1 MRAQH
6 QLSAA
11 GTRFQR
17 CKQVV
22 LLIRSHKFRTAAAL
36 LLKFQKGKSYLELK
50 RSTTRANT
58 IFPYHSERSENCCLS
73 NLQMGLPRDR
83 EYEVSLQIGD
93 RGEIRL
99 LRGDITQYPSDAIVN
114 AANSELLPGGGVC
127 GAIHRAGGPLIAD
140 ECRRILSE
148 RGRLAAGKAV
158 ATTAG
163 DLPAKYV
170 IHAVG
175 PVWQGGDQGEAEV
188 LASCYRES
196 VRIADDLKLHSI
208 AFPAIST

>member
-1 MRAQH
+1 
-6 QLSAA
+6 
-11 GTRFQR
+11 
-17 CKQVV
+17 
-22 LLIRSHKFRTAAAL
+22 
-36 LLKFQKGKSYLELK
+36 
-50 RSTTRANT
+50 
-58 IFPYHSERSENCCLS
+58 
-73 NLQMGLPRDR
+73 MGLPRDH
-83 EYEVSLQIGD
+83 EYDVSLQVAD
-93 RGEIRL
+93 HGEIRL
-99 LRGDITQYPSDAIVN
+99 LRGDITHYPSDAIVN

-140 ECRRILSE
+140 ECSRIRSE

-208 AFPAIST
+208 AFPAISTGIFGYPLEPAAWVAIPTLVDSLRSAKQIVLIVVVLFDKASLDAFAKAALAQHQPDSGTPYNVVIGTNSA